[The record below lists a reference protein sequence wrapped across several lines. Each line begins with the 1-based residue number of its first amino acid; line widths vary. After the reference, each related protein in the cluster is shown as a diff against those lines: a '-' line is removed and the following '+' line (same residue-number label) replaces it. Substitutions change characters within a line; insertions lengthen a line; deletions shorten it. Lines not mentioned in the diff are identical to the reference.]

1 MSLKYAYVQYCL
13 FTVQH
18 YCKVQKQ
25 TTVQICP
32 ISCQHRGHHQTLS
45 DIIVRH
51 SWVKNSNQLL
61 SIVSYNCCCRN
72 LDCCLFNS
80 LVSVWP
86 PSSEEILQQGDLQ
99 IAIKSENIYNEM
111 QEINWINVLRA
122 VDSLFDVSVMS
133 HRWHWHHWQNSDSW
147 WQENICNVVLS
158 IIQ

>member
-13 FTVQH
+13 FTVQQ

-51 SWVKNSNQLL
+51 LWVKNSNPLL

-99 IAIKSENIYNEM
+99 IEIKSENIYNEM
-111 QEINWINVLRA
+111 QEINWINVWWA
-122 VDSLFDVSVMS
+122 V
-133 HRWHWHHWQNSDSW
+133 WQFIWCLGDESP
-147 WQENICNVVLS
+147 LTLTTLTK
-158 IIQ
+158 